1 MVACLTQP
9 RRAVATLAHVT
20 AVRIGRCCW
29 PFDAEREV
37 DWIAKAVDLTAVD
50 VVLSGAKGW
59 QALDAKYAEVVAA
72 LSARAGR
79 LLKHQTY
86 KQLCGEFHAASAFGF
101 SVAVELVRQGSRGV
115 LLYTLSPRGAKAI
128 CCVQP

>member
-1 MVACLTQP
+1 VRLGRY
-9 RRAVATLAHVT
+9 RR
-20 AVRIGRCCW
+20 
-29 PFDAEREV
+29 PFEAEREG
-37 DWIAKAVDLTAVD
+37 DWIAAAIDLAAVD

-59 QALDAKYAEVVAA
+59 PALDENYTAVVAA

-79 LLKHQTY
+79 TLEHQTY

-101 SVAVELVRQGSRGV
+101 SVAVDLVRRGGRGV
-115 LLYTLSPRGAKAI
+115 LLYTLSARGAKAI